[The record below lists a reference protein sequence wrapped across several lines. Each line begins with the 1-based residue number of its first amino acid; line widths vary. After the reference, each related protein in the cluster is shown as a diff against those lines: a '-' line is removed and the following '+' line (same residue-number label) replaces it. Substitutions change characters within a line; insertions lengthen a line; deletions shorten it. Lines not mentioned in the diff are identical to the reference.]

1 MKSLRMDKASKRLIV
16 LAKNK
21 DPDCIQ
27 IRVLIW
33 QITLI
38 WIQMHPVVKGGV
50 HFVMG
55 RGAFEKSVQPNEC
68 KLGIIYKRVHT
79 GLLLVKPFYG
89 IYRLIR

>member
-1 MKSLRMDKASKRLIV
+1 
-16 LAKNK
+16 
-21 DPDCIQ
+21 
-27 IRVLIW
+27 
-33 QITLI
+33 
-38 WIQMHPVVKGGV
+38 MHPVVKGGV

>member
-50 HFVMG
+50 HFWREGVHL
-55 RGAFEKSVQPNEC
+55 KNQCNLTNEC
-68 KLGIIYKRVHT
+68 SVLFIKEFTLAYC
-79 GLLLVKPFYG
+79 
-89 IYRLIR
+89 